1 MELVAALARDIS
13 RNNTTRAV
21 EMSKR
26 MGSSFLTVF
35 LLTVIGQIR
44 APTPISSSILM
55 ILLPMTLPSSMSVE
69 PEARELIET
78 ASSGALVPN
87 ATMVRPIR
95 VLETLKLVA
104 IDEAPLTSQS
114 APLMRMAKP
123 IIRRAICRI
132 ISICLS

>member
-1 MELVAALARDIS
+1 MLARDIS

-87 ATMVRPIR
+87 ATIVRPIR

-114 APLMRMAKP
+114 APLIRMVKP